1 MFPTFTLSPQFGQLC
16 KPSTQVKLEHEA
28 RKNWDLFYKR
38 NTTHF
43 FKDRHWL
50 TREFPQLVEANNVSP
65 NIPADQS
72 PNYFISMIFLTPS
85 FYPQHRM
92 WCYTLLG
99 HRTFQ
104 IMHYACHYFRL
115 ALFPNVFLLYV
126 YSVSS
131 HFRGKMA
138 DFMGLKSGY
147 VHHFCLLIVNAWCF
161 CLVFTNNRS
170 K

>member
-1 MFPTFTLSPQFGQLC
+1 MSVLVEMFPTFTLSPQFGQLC

-72 PNYFISMIFLTPS
+72 PNYFISMIFLNSLFLPTTPDVVLHS
-85 FYPQHRM
+85 I
-92 WCYTLLG
+92 
-99 HRTFQ
+99 RTPY
-104 IMHYACHYFRL
+104 IPNNALCL
-115 ALFPNVFLLYV
+115 SLFPP
-126 YSVSS
+126 S
-131 HFRGKMA
+131 
-138 DFMGLKSGY
+138 
-147 VHHFCLLIVNAWCF
+147 LI
-161 CLVFTNNRS
+161 S
-170 K
+170 